1 MKTALLFFLLGAA
14 AGAIGM
20 GLYSQRNP
28 PAPPSLGEQAQQAAA
43 QAADKTKAAAGN
55 LRDSF
60 AAKLEEW
67 NLTPDEIKSDLVK
80 SGQVVRNKTS
90 AVGSAISDAR
100 ILSVIK
106 AKFVLDRDLSAMAIN
121 VDVTAGE
128 VMLHG
133 NVPSADLIGKA
144 IALTLDTDGVRT
156 VTAKLAVMG
165 N

>member
-1 MKTALLFFLLGAA
+1 MKSVLLFFLLGAA

-20 GLYSQRNP
+20 GLYSQRHP
-28 PAPPSLGEQAQQAAA
+28 PQPTSLGGQAQQAAA
-43 QAADKTKAAAGN
+43 QAADKTKSAAGN

-67 NLTPDEIKSDLVK
+67 HLTPEEIKADLVK

-106 AKFVLDRDLSAMAIN
+106 AKFVLDRDLSALAIN

-128 VMLHG
+128 VVLQG

-144 IALTLDTDGVRT
+144 IALTLDTDGVRN

-165 N
+165 D